1 MGMVAA
7 AERTKV
13 LSIGFLQKNLFFIDD
28 NTIQPH
34 SPVAYITS
42 PTSSSKWCIIIIT
55 TWTYISTLSTLI
67 PQAVVASSSTVWIRK
82 LKRNSCRAAKLLW
95 GIYEDFLI
103 PIEGSASSN
112 RSFNV
117 SIKFLILNRKLF
129 LWIKMFLIF
138 NYGNWSETL
147 IKDSL
152 AVKLLILVIQVVYL
166 GSEWFYCILFI

>member
-1 MGMVAA
+1 MLTDTHTAPIIY
-7 AERTKV
+7 K
-13 LSIGFLQKNLFFIDD
+13 
-28 NTIQPH
+28 
-34 SPVAYITS
+34 
-42 PTSSSKWCIIIIT
+42 SSKWCIIIIT
-55 TWTYISTLSTLI
+55 IIVIITIIIITWTYISTLSTLI

-82 LKRNSCRAAKLLW
+82 LKRNSCRAAKSLW
-95 GIYEDFLI
+95 GIHEDFLI
-103 PIEGSASSN
+103 PIEGSASYN

-166 GSEWFYCILFI
+166 GSEWFYLILFI